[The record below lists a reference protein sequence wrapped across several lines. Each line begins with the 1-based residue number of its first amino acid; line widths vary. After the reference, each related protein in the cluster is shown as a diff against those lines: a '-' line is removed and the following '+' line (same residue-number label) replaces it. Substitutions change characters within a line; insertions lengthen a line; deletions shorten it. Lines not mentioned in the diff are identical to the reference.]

1 MAPVLV
7 HRIASRFAAQRVVF
21 AHQGGDMKGDGLC
34 GGLIVFIRHHNRDG
48 ATVSRHGDRL
58 PLCGVY
64 ECAKLVLGGEGSHG
78 EHGHGLMS

>member
-34 GGLIVFIRHHNRDG
+34 GGLIVFIKHHNRDG
-48 ATVSRHGDRL
+48 ATV
-58 PLCGVY
+58 
-64 ECAKLVLGGEGSHG
+64 
-78 EHGHGLMS
+78 